1 LNFSSN
7 PCGFGFLIRKAGRQK
22 IVAVIKPGSG
32 DNMIVI
38 AGVLGELIFI
48 ILLVKVRSEVLE
60 KFGNLCKPRIARTC
74 RMKSQKREERAQLP
88 NE

>member
-1 LNFSSN
+1 
-7 PCGFGFLIRKAGRQK
+7 
-22 IVAVIKPGSG
+22 
-32 DNMIVI
+32 MIVI

-48 ILLVKVRSEVLE
+48 LLLGKVGSEVLE

-88 NE
+88 SE